1 MNISISAINLFPEI
15 PTRRFEPERLE
26 CLCNGKL
33 KALKTHYRLAATF
46 EIGEFHVCETI
57 KHCEDCGRVY
67 RSEELKD
74 LVPHSSKFG
83 FDVLVHVGKAIFL
96 RCRNEEE
103 VQSEIKEKNI
113 RTISLSEIRYLA
125 RKFIIYLA
133 LAHKESSS
141 KLREMIQNRGGYIL
155 HVDSMCDGNSPHLM
169 SGLDE
174 LSKIILGNVKLP
186 TEKADKII
194 PFFEK
199 LKTTFGNPLAIVSD
213 MSKAI
218 LNAAGQVFKKILHF
232 ICHYHFLRD
241 IGKDL
246 FGKEN
251 DILRNRLKHHGIQ
264 GLLLKQAAHNKNG
277 VDKYPDLIN
286 DFVAAMEE
294 TTEQESP
301 FTKTNSVAGEFVPA
315 GTAKEVANN
324 MIFNKR
330 SAQAAAYTMI
340 QWAVNGKKEG
350 NGYGFPFDRPHLNF
364 YQRLKS
370 LYSISER
377 LQRISLPDCIKSK
390 HPFYKIS
397 AVLENTLKDKKLL
410 AAVALMQEKSPV
422 FDRLRDAMRIAPPT
436 GKAGLNDDGTDA
448 DIKTIEKGVEEFR
461 QWLVNKDCFKENKS
475 YQKMIEQIDKYW
487 KQLFADPIIVNTS
500 RGKITIQPQRT
511 NNILE
516 RFFRSIRYG
525 YRRKSGKNS
534 LSKTLKAML
543 ADTPLVKN
551 LNNPEYLKIILNGK
565 ATLEERFAE
574 IDANMVR
581 QELKKSQEYFGKVP
595 AKIKVLIKKPN
606 LPEMMLNLFAKQ
618 LAA

>member
-1 MNISISAINLFPEI
+1 MCISSLFPEKPI
-15 PTRRFEPERLE
+15 IEFYPEVSTCCGFPLYVQKTRAGRKVTTMDI
-26 CLCNGKL
+26 G
-33 KALKTHYRLAATF
+33 TF
-46 EIGEFHVCETI
+46 IAKETI
-57 KHCEDCGRVY
+57 LKCRKCDCVY
-67 RSEELKD
+67 TSNELQEIIP
-74 LVPHSSKFG
+74 VWCNFG
-83 FDVLVHVGKAIFL
+83 YDVLVSVGIACFVEH
-96 RCRNEEE
+96 RNEK
-103 VQSEIKEKNI
+103 EIQRRLKKNNI
-113 RTISLSEIRYLA
+113 IISMSEIRYLA
-125 RKFIIYLA
+125 RKFIVSLA
-133 LAHKESSS
+133 LAHKESSA
-141 KLREMIQNRGGYIL
+141 KLKEVIQNRGGYIL

-174 LSKIILGNVKLP
+174 LSKIVLGNVKLP

-218 LNAAGQVFKKILHF
+218 LNAAKQVFKNISNF

-264 GLLLKQAAHNKNG
+264 GVLLKQAIHNKSDW
-277 VDKYPDLIN
+277 DKHPELIN
-286 DFVAAMEE
+286 NFVAAMEE
-294 TTEQESP
+294 ATIQEPASARTG
-301 FTKTNSVAGEFVPA
+301 FAAGEFAPA
-315 GTAKEVANN
+315 GTAKEAVNN
-324 MIFNKR
+324 MIFNKQ

-350 NGYGFPFDRPHLNF
+350 NGYGFPFDRPYLNF
-364 YQRLKS
+364 YQRLKK

-377 LQRISLPDCIKSK
+377 LQRISLSDCIKRK
-390 HPFYKIS
+390 HPFFKIYH
-397 AVLENTLKDKKLL
+397 VLENTLKDKKLL
-410 AAVALMQEKSPV
+410 AAVAQMQEKIPV
-422 FDRLRDAMRIAPPT
+422 FDRLRDAMRIAEPE
-436 GKAGLNDDGTDA
+436 GKAGLNDDGKDA
-448 DIKTIEKGVEEFR
+448 DIKTIKKRVEEFR
-461 QWLVNKDCFKENKS
+461 RWLVNKDCFKENKS
-475 YQKMIEQIDKYW
+475 YQKMVEQIDKYW
-487 KQLFADPIIVNTS
+487 EKLFADPIIVNTPW
-500 RGKITIQPQRT
+500 GEITIQPQRT

-516 RFFRSIRYG
+516 RFFRDIRYG

-551 LNNPEYLKIILNGK
+551 LDNPEYLKIILNGK

-574 IDANMVR
+574 IDANIVR
-581 QELKKSQEYFGKVP
+581 EELKKSQDYFGRVP
-595 AKIKVLIKKPN
+595 AKIKILIKKPN
-606 LPEMMLNLFAKQ
+606 LPEMMINLFAKQ

>member
-1 MNISISAINLFPEI
+1 VCLDSLFPEK
-15 PTRRFEPERLE
+15 PTVEFYPAVSTCCGFPLHVQKTRAGRKVATMDIGTFIAREVI
-26 CLCNGKL
+26 L
-33 KALKTHYRLAATF
+33 KCRK
-46 EIGEFHVCETI
+46 
-57 KHCEDCGRVY
+57 CGCVY
-67 RSEELKD
+67 TSEELQG
-74 LVPHSSKFG
+74 LVPAWCNFG
-83 FDVLVHVGKAIFL
+83 YDVLVFIGRSFFIEHHD
-96 RCRNEEE
+96 
-103 VQSEIKEKNI
+103 EK
-113 RTISLSEIRYLA
+113 TIQLNLKKNNVVISPSEIRYLA
-125 RKFIIYLA
+125 KKFIVYQA
-133 LAHKESSS
+133 LTHRESSS
-141 KLREMIQNRGGYIL
+141 KLKEMIQSRGGYIL
-155 HVDSMCDGNSPHLM
+155 HVDSMCEGNSPHLM

-174 LSKIILGNVKLP
+174 LSKIVMGNVKLP

-218 LNAAGQVFKKILHF
+218 LNAAKQVFKNIQNF

-251 DILRNRLKHHGIQ
+251 DTLRNRLKYHGIQ
-264 GLLLKQAAHNKNG
+264 GLLLSQAAHNKNG
-277 VDKYPDLIN
+277 VDKYPELIN
-286 DFVAAMEE
+286 NFVAAMEE
-294 TTEQESP
+294 ATEQES
-301 FTKTNSVAGEFVPA
+301 TMKDNSVVGELAPV
-315 GTAKEVANN
+315 GMDKEATDNI
-324 MIFNKR
+324 IFNKR

-350 NGYGFPFDRPHLNF
+350 NGYGFPFDRPYLNF

-377 LQRISLPDCIKSK
+377 LQKISLPDCMKSK
-390 HPFYKIS
+390 HPFYKIYD
-397 AVLENTLKDKKLL
+397 VLENTLKDKKLL
-410 AAVALMQEKSPV
+410 AAVALMQEKIPV

-436 GKAGLNDDGTDA
+436 GKAGLNDDGKDA

-500 RGKITIQPQRT
+500 WGKITIQPQRT

-565 ATLEERFAE
+565 TTLEERFAE
-574 IDANMVR
+574 IDAKIVR
-581 QELKKSQEYFGKVP
+581 QELKKSEEYFGRIP

-606 LPEMMLNLFAKQ
+606 LPEMILNLFAKQ

>member
-1 MNISISAINLFPEI
+1 MQK
-15 PTRRFEPERLE
+15 TRAGR
-26 CLCNGKL
+26 KV
-33 KALKTHYRLAATF
+33 ATMD
-46 EIGEFHVCETI
+46 IGIFMAREVIFKCRE
-57 KHCEDCGRVY
+57 CGRVY
-67 RSEELKD
+67 TSEQLQE
-74 LVPHSSKFG
+74 LVPAWCNLG
-83 FDVLVHVGKAIFL
+83 YDVLVSVGMACFVEH
-96 RCRNEEE
+96 RNEK
-103 VQSEIKEKNI
+103 EIQRRLKKNNI
-113 RTISLSEIRYLA
+113 IISMSEIRYLA

-133 LAHKESSS
+133 QAHKESSG
-141 KLREMIQNRGGYIL
+141 KLKEMIQNRGGYIL

-174 LSKIILGNVKLP
+174 LSKIVLGNVKLP

-194 PFFEK
+194 PFFKK

-218 LNAAGQVFKKILHF
+218 LNAARQVFKNIRHF

-264 GLLLKQAAHNKNG
+264 GLLLKQAVHNKNG

-286 DFVAAMEE
+286 NFVAAMEE
-294 TTEQESP
+294 ATEQEST
-301 FTKTNSVAGEFVPA
+301 TKDNSVTGELAPI
-315 GTAKEVANN
+315 GMAKEATDNI
-324 MIFNKR
+324 IFNKR
-330 SAQAAAYTMI
+330 SAQAVAYTMI

-350 NGYGFPFDRPHLNF
+350 NGYGFPFDRPYLNF

-377 LQRISLPDCIKSK
+377 LQRISLPDCIKRK
-390 HPFYKIS
+390 HPFFKIYY
-397 AVLENTLKDKKLL
+397 VLENTLKDKKLL
-410 AAVALMQEKSPV
+410 AAVARMQEKSPV
-422 FDRLRDAMRIAPPT
+422 FDRLRDAMRIAQPT
-436 GKAGLNDDGTDA
+436 GKAGLNDDGKDT
-448 DIKTIEKGVEEFR
+448 DIKTIKKGVEEFR
-461 QWLVNKDCFKENKS
+461 QWLVSKDCFKENKS
-475 YQKMIEQIDKYW
+475 YQKMIKQIDKYW
-487 KQLFADPIIVNTS
+487 KKLFADPIIVNTPW
-500 RGKITIQPQRT
+500 GKITIQPQRT

-516 RFFRSIRYG
+516 RFFRGIRYG

-551 LNNPEYLKIILNGK
+551 LDNPEYLKIILNGK
-565 ATLEERFAE
+565 TTLEERFAE
-574 IDANMVR
+574 IDANIVR
-581 QELKKSQEYFGKVP
+581 KELKKSQDYFGRIP

-606 LPEMMLNLFAKQ
+606 LPEMILNLFAEQ